1 MRHMPRR
8 TGPQERASGFDALRD
23 RLPRAIAARLTRA
36 GLLATGPGPRARQP
50 ETPPA
55 AGDDERRDDPPR
67 TIPGTL
73 AR

>member
-1 MRHMPRR
+1 MPRR

-36 GLLATGPGPRARQP
+36 GLMGSGARARQP
-50 ETPPA
+50 EPPPA
-55 AGDDERRDDPPR
+55 AGDDERRDDHLP
-67 TIPGTL
+67 TSPGTL